1 MTTPEGQHLASN
13 PDHKNKSEN
22 IMSAENKVLI
32 VGGGIGG
39 LCAAI
44 ALRRKGVA
52 VDLVELKAE
61 WTVYGVGIIQQS
73 NVVREMAK
81 LGVLDGYLDAAYA
94 FEDVTINTTSGQQLA
109 RIPGQ
114 RLAGPEYPANVGI
127 SRLAL
132 HKVLSETAIELGT
145 QVRLGLSV
153 ETLNE
158 DADGVNVQF
167 TDGTQGRYSLVV
179 GADGLFSKVR
189 GLLFG
194 DKYQPRFTGQSV
206 WRYNFPRTA
215 EVDHLANY
223 MGPAGNAGLVPLA
236 DNLMYMFVTS
246 HEPNNPWMDKSV
258 LATEMR
264 KRLSGFEGLIGELR
278 EQITDGEQVVYK
290 PLEVVFVDEPWYR
303 GRVLLI
309 GDAAHAT
316 TPHLGQGAGMAIEDA
331 VVLSEELTAG
341 GSLEQQLQRFMAR
354 RFERCKYIAESSVLA
369 GDKEIAHDREFDRI
383 GLVKQMLARTAEPI

>member
-1 MTTPEGQHLASN
+1 
-13 PDHKNKSEN
+13 
-22 IMSAENKVLI
+22 MSAVNKVLI

-44 ALRRKGVA
+44 ALRRKGIE
-52 VDLVELKAE
+52 VDLVELKSE

-94 FEDVTINTTSGQQLA
+94 FEDVAIYGPAGQQLA

-114 RLAGPEYPANVGI
+114 RLAGPAYPANVGI

-132 HKVLSETAIELGT
+132 HKVLSETALELGAK
-145 QVRLGLSV
+145 VRLGLSV
-153 ETLNE
+153 ESLNDNGDSVE
-158 DADGVNVQF
+158 VLF
-167 TDGTQGRYSLVV
+167 TDASSAAYDLVV

-189 GLLFG
+189 DLLLG
-194 DKYQPRFTGQSV
+194 DTYTPRFTGQSV
-206 WRYNFPRTA
+206 WRYNFARDPQI
-215 EVDHLANY
+215 DHLANY
-223 MGPAGNAGLVPLA
+223 QSAEGNAGLVPLA
-236 DNLMYMFVTS
+236 GDLMYLFLTS
-246 HEPNNPWMDKSV
+246 HEPSNPRMDPAT
-258 LATEMR
+258 LAEQMR
-264 KRLSGFEGLIGELR
+264 QRLQGFTGLIGQLR
-278 EQITDGEQVVYK
+278 EQITDSSQVVYK
-290 PLEVVFVDEPWYR
+290 PMEVVFVDEPWYR

-331 VVLSEELTAG
+331 IVLSEELTRD
-341 GSLEQQLQRFMAR
+341 GSVEQQLQRFMTR
-354 RFERCKYIAESSVLA
+354 RFERCKYISESSVLA
-369 GDKEIAHDREFDRI
+369 GDKEMQHDRDFDRI

>member
-1 MTTPEGQHLASN
+1 MNAVS
-13 PDHKNKSEN
+13 
-22 IMSAENKVLI
+22 KVLI

-44 ALRRKGVA
+44 ALRRKGIE
-52 VDLVELKAE
+52 VDLVELKSQ

-94 FEDVTINTTSGQQLA
+94 FEDVAIYGPAGQQLA

-132 HKVLSETAIELGT
+132 HNVLCETTLQLGA

-153 ETLNE
+153 ETLDE
-158 DADGVNVQF
+158 RGDKVDVLF
-167 TDGTQGRYSLVV
+167 TDGSRAEYDLVV

-189 GLLFG
+189 GLIFG
-194 DKYQPRFTGQSV
+194 DTYKPRFTGQSV
-206 WRYNFPRTA
+206 WRYNFPRA
-215 EVDHLANY
+215 PQIDHLANY
-223 MGPAGNAGLVPLA
+223 QSAEGNAGLVPLA
-236 DNLMYMFVTS
+236 GDLMYLFLTS
-246 HEPNNPWMDKSV
+246 HEPTNPWMDPAT
-258 LATEMR
+258 LAEQMR
-264 KRLSGFEGLIGELR
+264 QRLQSFSGLIGELR
-278 EQITDGEQVVYK
+278 EQISDSSQVVYK
-290 PLEVVFVDEPWYR
+290 PMEVVFVNEPWYR

-331 VVLSEELTAG
+331 IVLSEELTAG
-341 GSLEQQLQRFMAR
+341 GDVEQQLQRFMAR
-354 RFERCKYIAESSVLA
+354 RFERCKYISESSILA
-369 GDKEIAHDREFDRI
+369 GDKEMQHDREFDRI

>member
-1 MTTPEGQHLASN
+1 MNAVN
-13 PDHKNKSEN
+13 AVK
-22 IMSAENKVLI
+22 KVLV

-44 ALRRKGVA
+44 ALRRKGIA
-52 VDLVELKAE
+52 VDLIELKAE

-94 FEDVTINTTSGQQLA
+94 FEDVAIYGPGGQLLA

-132 HKVLSETAIELGT
+132 HNVLSETAMELGAA
-145 QVRLGLSV
+145 VRLGLSV
-153 ETLNE
+153 ETLTE
-158 DADGVNVQF
+158 QGDSVSVLF
-167 TDGTQGRYSLVV
+167 TDGSTGDYDLVV
-179 GADGLFSKVR
+179 GADGLYSKVR
-189 GLLFG
+189 SLVFG
-194 DKYQPRFTGQSV
+194 DTYTPRFTGQAV
-206 WRYNFPRTA
+206 WRYNFPRA
-215 EVDHLANY
+215 PHIDHLANFQS
-223 MGPAGNAGLVPLA
+223 AEGNAGLVPLA
-236 DNLMYMFVTS
+236 GDLMYLFLTS
-246 HEPNNPWMDKSV
+246 HEPENPWMDSAT
-258 LATEMR
+258 LAEKMR
-264 KRLSGFEGLIGELR
+264 DRMQGFTGLIGELR
-278 EQITDGEQVVYK
+278 EQITDSSQVVYK
-290 PLEVVFVDEPWYR
+290 PMEVVFVNEPWHR
-303 GRVLLI
+303 GRVLII

-341 GSLEQQLQRFMAR
+341 GSVEEQLQRFMQR
-354 RFERCKYIAESSVLA
+354 RFERCKYISESSVLA
-369 GDKEIAHDREFDRI
+369 GDKEMQHDREFDRI